1 MSDLKEKEEE
11 KNNIFDSIAG
21 EFFFGKVE
29 ENKCF
34 PFPTLS
40 EDQKEMAKEMINAIS
55 KFAEDKIDSEKLDI
69 ESVIPEEVFQGLAEL
84 GLFGLG
90 VPEEFG
96 GLNLDYTL
104 YARVFSEISS
114 FDGSIATTL
123 GAHQSIGYRALL
135 NDGNDKQKEKW
146 LPLLSS
152 GEVVAAF
159 CLTEP
164 GSGSDAYS
172 IKTKAVNNG
181 DGTFTISGQKLWIT
195 NGGTAGFYS
204 VFCKTDH
211 EVDGKVHEKISCF
224 IVEKEREGLSFGE
237 KENKMGIR
245 ASETRAVYFDKVV
258 IPEENLIGE
267 LGKGFKI
274 AMNVLNSG
282 RLSLG
287 SGCVGGMKTIIKLA
301 TDHAYNRKQFNKRIT
316 EFGLIQDKISSMVA
330 ECYAAESIVY
340 MTTGCMVNGMEDYQL
355 ESAICKVFSSESLWR
370 VVDQGMQIAA
380 GCGYMKEYPYE
391 RIMRDARI
399 NLIFEGTNEIL
410 RCFIALAGV
419 RGPSENLAKLGKIS
433 DVSKA
438 LQDPVKSLG
447 VLTNFATDRI
457 SKLLGGTNLTKPHP
471 RLEEFSN
478 YFSDMLSEFALQVDR
493 TLIKYKK
500 TIIDFE
506 LPQARL
512 ANMVIELYV
521 YISVLSRSTSILES
535 DSIEDSMK
543 DYIFDL
549 TKYIC
554 TESRH
559 RFIGELKGMSK
570 NLDKTIKS
578 LSDKVCEMGGYG
590 LDIVDY

>member
-1 MSDLKEKEEE
+1 MGELEEKEEE
-11 KNNIFDSIAG
+11 KNGIFDSIVG

-34 PFPTLS
+34 PFPSLS
-40 EDQKEMAKEMINAIS
+40 DDQKEMAKEMINAVS
-55 KFAEDKIDSEKLDI
+55 KFSEDKIDSEKLDI
-69 ESVIPEEVFQGLAEL
+69 EAVIPDAVFQGLAEL

-135 NDGNDKQKEKW
+135 NEGNEEQKVKW
-146 LPLLSS
+146 LPLLAS

-181 DGTFTISGQKLWIT
+181 DGTFTINGQKLWIT

-211 EVDGKVHEKISCF
+211 EIDGKVQEKISCF

-245 ASETRAVYFDKVV
+245 ASETRAVYFDNVV
-258 IPEENLIGE
+258 IPEGNLIGE

-340 MTTGCMVNGMEDYQL
+340 MTTGCMVKGMHDYQL

-391 RIMRDARI
+391 RIMRDSRI

-410 RCFIALAGV
+410 RCFIALAGI

-457 SKLLGGTNLTKPHP
+457 SKLLGGTNLTKTHP

-493 TLIKYKK
+493 TLIKFKK

-506 LPQARL
+506 LPQGRL

-521 YISVLSRSTSILES
+521 YISVLSRSSSILES

-554 TESRH
+554 TGSRH

-570 NLDKTIKS
+570 NLDETVKN